1 MSAPR
6 DAASMAADLFG
17 TSVRTPG
24 GGASLR
30 DDVLA
35 NLTITPPSAIGRRGG
50 RGADDMGASDG
61 EGVGIRPRLRGP
73 RLEHLLFMVHG
84 VGQHDDFR
92 DEVHCSWDGSKGCVG
107 GNHEFRELL
116 EAQLHGRLKH
126 VPMALAVRS
135 VEWHSAIHTRR
146 ADGSGGSEGVD
157 ALLDACMPQG
167 TQIQQL
173 RTITKENVM
182 DVLYYTS
189 SAHAQA
195 IIAAVAG
202 QLTAKWETFASERGG
217 AKAWRGTVHVL
228 GHSLG
233 SGNSLLTHRILP
245 YDTCHMSH
253 PMLPIWAIHSAQAKR
268 LSHPILPICHTRCF
282 LYIHIDDASLILQS
296 AASTCSCTVVRHSR
310 ASYTRG
316 SLSRIG
322 SAVLWPLALPSQT
335 S

>member
-35 NLTITPPSAIGRRGG
+35 PLTITPPSAIGRRGG

-92 DEVHCSWDGSKGCVG
+92 DEMHCSWDGSKGCVG

-116 EAQLHGRLKH
+116 EAQLHGRLKN

-195 IIAAVAG
+195 IIDAVAG

-217 AKAWRGTVHVL
+217 AKAWRGTVHIL

-233 SGNSLLTHRILP
+233 SGNSLLTHRISHMSHAICHMP
-245 YDTCHMSH
+245 YVTCHMSH

-268 LSHPILPICHTRCF
+268 LSHPFLPICHTRCF

-296 AASTCSCTVVRHSR
+296 SASTCSCTVVRHSR

-322 SAVLWPLALPSQT
+322 SAVL
-335 S
+335 